1 MSEITTG
8 NNISKPVIRGL
19 GYNRIVTISEGVR
32 QEGQQWGDEHGIEI
46 DQFNADRIEV
56 LKGPSSLFYGSDA
69 LGGVINI
76 LEPLPA
82 PLNTVRGEVTSQ
94 YSTNSSLTA
103 NSLML
108 EGNHNGFVWRARS
121 TYKNAATYRTPVER
135 VYDSAFNEFNN
146 EGFIGLN
153 KKWGYS
159 HLHVSRW
166 NANIGLVEGERDS
179 ATGKFVD
186 AAGNIVSDDD
196 LKSRKLFLPNQNI
209 RHTKLSSVNSFFMGS
224 SSLKLNLGY
233 QHNDRREFE
242 DDENNP
248 ALFFH
253 LVTGTYD
260 VKYYLPEYKNMQTVF
275 GVQGM
280 NQQNRN
286 RGEEYLIPEY
296 ELNDGGVFI
305 SAKKSTE
312 KFTLNAGVRYDARN
326 IKSKQQLVEGE
337 ELYQP
342 FTPTFQAVTG
352 SVGSTYKSAKCLCK
366 RKHRQRI

>member
-1 MSEITTG
+1 
-8 NNISKPVIRGL
+8 
-19 GYNRIVTISEGVR
+19 
-32 QEGQQWGDEHGIEI
+32 
-46 DQFNADRIEV
+46 
-56 LKGPSSLFYGSDA
+56 
-69 LGGVINI
+69 
-76 LEPLPA
+76 
-82 PLNTVRGEVTSQ
+82 
-94 YSTNSSLTA
+94 
-103 NSLML
+103 ML

-135 VYDSAFNEFNN
+135 VYNSAFNEFNN

-179 ATGKFVD
+179 ATGKFVE

-337 ELYQP
+337 ELFQP
-342 FTPTFQAVTG
+342 FTSTFQAVTG
-352 SVGSTYKSAKCLCK
+352 SVGSTYKISKVFM
-366 RKHRQRI
+366 